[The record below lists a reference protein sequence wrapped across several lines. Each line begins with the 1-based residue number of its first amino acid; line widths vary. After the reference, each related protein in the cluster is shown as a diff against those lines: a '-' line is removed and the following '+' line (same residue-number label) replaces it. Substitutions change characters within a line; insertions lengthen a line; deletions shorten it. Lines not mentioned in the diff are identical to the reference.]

1 MSKSKRKGNK
11 VSMEIA
17 EMNRRII
24 KWKLKK
30 STYVMT
36 DLDLMLLNDGEYK
49 SNIKEN
55 NKKYKPKKK
64 KKKWTKVDV
73 LKF

>member
-1 MSKSKRKGNK
+1 
-11 VSMEIA
+11 MEIA